1 MMNIFEYKLTEL
13 TILVLGIIAVMII
26 FAFPKNRYDV
36 NGDGKVDE
44 QDIKVLEEYIC
55 KE

>member
-1 MMNIFEYKLTEL
+1 MNVFDYKITEL

-26 FAFPKNRYDV
+26 FAIPKNRYDV
-36 NGDGKVDE
+36 NGDGKVNE
-44 QDIKVLEEYIC
+44 QDIKAIEEYIC